1 LKLVPE
7 SGRFTKIYGHVTTLE
22 DLRASD
28 YVDSDPLDLDHLSSR
43 DAE

>member
-1 LKLVPE
+1 LKLAPE
-7 SGRFTKIYGHVTTLE
+7 SGRFTTIDGQVTTLE

-43 DAE
+43 DEE